1 MAGAVQG
8 SSSGRSPDDG
18 EEGRATSGIV
28 RWQKRESIGTRGERA
43 GMADEGGGELV
54 SGYG

>member
-8 SSSGRSPDDG
+8 SSSASTRRRCGRKSD
-18 EEGRATSGIV
+18 ERGRRGKG
-28 RWQKRESIGTRGERA
+28 KREKAWARREA
-43 GMADEGGGELV
+43 GEGGGELV